1 LRKILVDVALIC
13 DTGPL
18 LAALDA
24 ADPDHRRCAQLLMEA
39 DEDLVVPALVLA
51 ELDYWC
57 GRRLPAEAW
66 LTFLDDV
73 LAGVYRVEPP
83 TGEDLARCRALQSR
97 YPDLR
102 LGVVDATV
110 VALAERLGEP
120 KIATLDQRHFR
131 TVRPA
136 HVDALRILP

>member
-1 LRKILVDVALIC
+1 MALIC

-24 ADPDHRRCAQLLMEA
+24 ADPDHVPCAELIIGA

-57 GRRLPAEAW
+57 ARRLTPDAW
-66 LTFLDDV
+66 LVFLDDL
-73 LAGVYRVEPP
+73 LAGVYRVESP
-83 TGEDLARCRALQSR
+83 TVADLARCRDLQTR
-97 YPDLR
+97 YADLN
-102 LGVVDATV
+102 LGVVDASV
-110 VALAERLGEP
+110 IALAERLDEP

-131 TVRPA
+131 AVRPT
-136 HVDALRILP
+136 HVTAFELRPAS